1 MTLVS
6 KERLAWR
13 IELSNCPPM
22 NWHVKGKLARRELLS
37 LSFEAA
43 VETLAWLLLCWR
55 VRTLLLRLA
64 IETPSSWLGLV
75 LWLLKEKLGTVLGL
89 VLWLLEVELETI
101 AVEILIW

>member
-1 MTLVS
+1 MKGTLAS
-6 KERLAWR
+6 
-13 IELSNCPPM
+13 
-22 NWHVKGKLARRELLS
+22 RELLS

-43 VETLAWLLLCWR
+43 IETLAWLLLCWR

-75 LWLLKEKLGTVLGL
+75 LWLLKERLGTVAVDTLNWWSLLGL